1 METGFKNILP
11 QVIEEYYGVEVARI
25 EFCEEGHSNVVCFV
39 TSEVGERFV
48 FRIEPPFVNSQ
59 KVNDFRKI
67 AIPNDL
73 PFAVP
78 RFIFE
83 ERNLPEPFEA
93 FVISGYRFI
102 SGLTKYRW
110 YEVPDADD
118 LVKMADAYKS
128 LTNSLRTIDLE
139 PSSVAFVERYFNE
152 LEAIAN
158 FKDIV
163 CDNSI
168 RYEFSQKFDRFMENA
183 DAIIGR
189 AIDIVDNLEPQFVH
203 NDFQMGNILFDGDAI
218 SGVLDFEDLSQGFY
232 EIDAIFSAFRIAKS
246 NGSET
251 KLEINRKAFETFLN
265 KVDNGQVIS
274 TYRSETYEFWLSFF
288 ALRESFRYM
297 ISAINKV
304 DIMRLGIGFMPC
316 FLQVANYNSSVSPK
330 KRSLIMLRNYEVPDA
345 CELERIENENDEL
358 VFVQLLSPDYPYN
371 NSISAQR
378 DYLKSNLR
386 KPFYIFPVFKDDIP
400 DFRLEMRMRQLSPTF
415 DEIVRPRM
423 HKILG
428 SADSIKRGV
437 LITRAQPFHLGH
449 LEMIER
455 VIDRL
460 DELIIIIAS
469 AEEAFTERN
478 PLTAGQRMEIVRESI
493 SGKYYA
499 DKVWIFPVPCN
510 RFVAENMLEL
520 RLLCPD
526 FQTVVSTNPVHHRM
540 AEYSG
545 LIYDSPEVSSDVRA
559 TKIRDL
565 ARAGLP
571 IDGMMEEKAKKL
583 FLKYLG

>member
-1 METGFKNILP
+1 MEIAFKDILP
-11 QVIEEYYGVEVARI
+11 QVVEDYYGVEVARI
-25 EFCEEGHSNVVCFV
+25 EFCDEGHSNVVCFV

-67 AIPNDL
+67 AISNDL

-102 SGLTKYRW
+102 SGYTKYRW

-118 LVKMADAYKS
+118 LMKVADAYKI

-139 PSSVAFVERYFNE
+139 PSSVAFIERYDNE
-152 LEAIAN
+152 QEAITK
-158 FKDIV
+158 FKDII
-163 CDNSI
+163 CDSSI
-168 RYEFSQKFDRFMENA
+168 RYEVSQKFDCFMEKA
-183 DAIIGR
+183 DEIIGR
-189 AIDIVDNLEPQFVH
+189 ACELVENLEPQFVH
-203 NDFQMGNILFDGDAI
+203 NDFQMGNILFEGDAI

-316 FLQVANYNSSVSPK
+316 FLQVANYNSSVSPQ

-358 VFVQLLSPDYPYN
+358 VFVQLLSPDFPCN

-378 DYLKSNLR
+378 DYQKSNLR

-400 DFRLEMRMRQLSPTF
+400 DFRLEMRMRQLSPAF
-415 DEIVRPRM
+415 GEIIRPRV
-423 HKILG
+423 HNILP
-428 SADSIKRGV
+428 SADTKKRAV
-437 LITRAQPFHLGH
+437 VITRAQPFHIGH

-455 VIDRL
+455 VIDNY
-460 DELIIIIAS
+460 DELIIVIAS

-478 PLTAGQRMEIVRESI
+478 PLTAGQRMEIVRASI
-493 SGKYYA
+493 REKPYA
-499 DKVWIFPVPCN
+499 DKIWIFPVPCK

-526 FQTVVSTNPVHHRM
+526 FQTVVSTNPVHQRM
-540 AEYSG
+540 AEYAG
-545 LIYDSPEVSSDVRA
+545 LVYDSPEVKSTVRA
-559 TKIRDL
+559 TTIREYADSL
-565 ARAGLP
+565 LP
-571 IDGMMEEKAKKL
+571 IDGMATSEAENL
-583 FLKYLG
+583 FLKYF